1 MSSNQTQSARP
12 LPQSHPRRWAG
23 LTVLAGSL
31 LVVVM
36 DMTILNVAIPGL
48 AADLRPTSTQ
58 LLWIVDAYS
67 LVIAGLLVTVA
78 ALGDRWGRRRML
90 ITGYAV
96 FALASMLVLLASN
109 PWAVVAVRVLLG
121 VGGAMIMPST
131 LASIRTLFPD
141 PRERATA
148 LGLWG
153 ATAGVGAG
161 LGPIVG
167 GLLLEHFAWQAAF
180 LVNVPVMVVAIV
192 AAALL
197 LPESRA
203 ERPAPLDA
211 PGAAAA
217 GVGLVALVYA
227 IKHLSKEGFT
237 LPSVTAAAVAV
248 VALTWFV
255 RRCLRRRDPM
265 LDVRLFTR
273 RPFTAGVLAALLTSL
288 AMAGAMLLG
297 AQWLQLVE
305 GLSPIGSGVALLP
318 AAVGGAVAAPLAP
331 GLAARVGVR
340 PVLAGGLAVGG
351 LGFALLF
358 LAPQPLE
365 IPWSSVAFA
374 LVGVSMGSLA
384 IASALIMGSAP
395 ADRAGNA
402 AAIEEVSYEVGA
414 SLGVATLGS
423 AAASVYRGDLPIG
436 ELRAAG
442 LPETAV
448 PAAQESISGALAVA
462 EQLGS
467 TTGQA
472 VAGLA
477 RTAFTDAFTKV
488 GLLAGLL
495 MLAAAVVVWF
505 LTPRDADLA
514 DGHH

>member
-1 MSSNQTQSARP
+1 MTSHQTQDVRP
-12 LPQSHPRRWAG
+12 QPQADPRRWAG
-23 LTVLAGSL
+23 LAVLAGSL

-36 DMTILNVAIPGL
+36 DMTILNVAVPAL
-48 AADLRPTSTQ
+48 AADLRPSSTQ
-58 LLWIVDAYS
+58 LLWIVDSYS

-90 ITGYAV
+90 LTGYAV
-96 FALASMLVLLASN
+96 FAAASLLVLVAST
-109 PWAVVAVRVLLG
+109 PWAVVAVRALLG

-153 ATAGVGAG
+153 ATAGVGGG

-167 GLLLEHFAWQAAF
+167 GLLLENFSWHAAF
-180 LVNVPVMVVAIV
+180 LVNVPVMLVAIV
-192 AAALL
+192 AAWIL

-203 ERPAPLDA
+203 ARPAPLDA
-211 PGAAAA
+211 PAAAGA

-227 IKHLSKEGFT
+227 IKHLSKEGLT
-237 LPSVTAAAVAV
+237 VPSVAAAVVAV

-255 RRCLRRRDPM
+255 RRCLRRPEPV

-305 GLSPIGSGVALLP
+305 GLSPIRGGVALLP
-318 AAVGGAVAAPLAP
+318 AAIGGAVAAPLAP
-331 GLAARVGVR
+331 SLAARVGVR

-351 LGFALLF
+351 LGFSLLF
-358 LAPQPLE
+358 WAPQPLE
-365 IPWSSVAFA
+365 IPWAAVAFA
-374 LVGVSMGSLA
+374 LVGISTGSLA

-414 SLGVATLGS
+414 ALGVATLGS
-423 AAASVYRGDLPIG
+423 AAAGVYRGDLPVAQ
-436 ELRAAG
+436 LREAG
-442 LPETAV
+442 LPDAALPAV
-448 PAAQESISGALAVA
+448 QDSIGGALTVA
-462 EQLGS
+462 QQLGPA
-467 TTGQA
+467 GQA
-472 VAGLA
+472 VADLA

-488 GLLAGLL
+488 GLLGGLL
-495 MLAAAVVVWF
+495 MLVAAAAVWL
-505 LTPRDADLA
+505 LTPRDLDLA